1 MTDDW
6 DRRTLVCILNKF
18 YVEDV
23 LATERYTYSSSGIYF
38 CPPMGDVSRH
48 HRYLMCAFTAK
59 FYLGITFTPPHL
71 TSPHLSLSQLPS
83 IHLTS
88 PHLHTSPHLT
98 SASPSS
104 LPFTSLHLTS
114 THLTSHHLT
123 FLTSPHLHTSHLTP
137 PHLPYFTSPPHISH
151 HTTSPPSLHLTSP
164 HLNTPQPF
172 PAPFHSPLF
181 PHTLTPHHT
190 LVVHTCGAYST
201 SASLLPHPC
210 PSLPVSLQ
218 YESYLEAINTFPIN
232 PDPEVFGMHSNAD
245 ITKDQQETSLLFDS
259 ILLTQVA
266 HTHRH
271 TQTNTHVHSH
281 VSGPYSC
288 MRVLGK
294 EDTSPHSSSRA
305 HCLTGPNCPPPSHCI
320 MEMYSTC

>member
-1 MTDDW
+1 MLSQQNSTW
-6 DRRTLVCILNKF
+6 GSL
-18 YVEDV
+18 
-23 LATERYTYSSSGIYF
+23 S
-38 CPPMGDVSRH
+38 H
-48 HRYLMCAFTAK
+48 
-59 FYLGITFTPPHL
+59 HL

-88 PHLHTSPHLT
+88 PHLHTSHLTPPHLPHFT
-98 SASPSS
+98 SPPHISPHTTSPS
-104 LPFTSLHLTS
+104 LLHLTS

-123 FLTSPHLHTSHLTP
+123 SLTSPH
-137 PHLPYFTSPPHISH
+137 F
-151 HTTSPPSLHLTSP
+151 TSP

-172 PAPFHSPLF
+172 PAPFRSPLF

-190 LVVHTCGAYST
+190 LVVHICGAYST

-210 PSLPVSLQ
+210 PALPVSLQ

-266 HTHRH
+266 HTLRQTH
-271 TQTNTHVHSH
+271 TYTVMSVAHINACECWARRTHPPTLFQEPTASLD
-281 VSGPYSC
+281 PT
-288 MRVLGK
+288 VLL
-294 EDTSPHSSSRA
+294 P
-305 HCLTGPNCPPPSHCI
+305 LTA
-320 MEMYSTC
+320 

>member
-38 CPPMGDVSRH
+38 CPPMGDVSGH
-48 HRYLMCAFTAK
+48 QRYLMCAFTAK

-88 PHLHTSPHLT
+88 PHLHTSHLTPPHLPHFT
-98 SASPSS
+98 SPPHISPHTTSPS
-104 LPFTSLHLTS
+104 LLHLTS

-123 FLTSPHLHTSHLTP
+123 SLTSPH
-137 PHLPYFTSPPHISH
+137 F
-151 HTTSPPSLHLTSP
+151 TSP

-172 PAPFHSPLF
+172 PAPFHSPSF
-181 PHTLTPHHT
+181 PHILTPHHT
-190 LVVHTCGAYST
+190 LVVHICGAYST

-210 PSLPVSLQ
+210 PALPVSLQ

-271 TQTNTHVHSH
+271 TQTSTHVHSH